1 MQGLRIFDFAGIL
14 AFLAGFAAFGGIKAA
29 RRRETRPSALLGV
42 LAVALAVLGVGAF
55 WFGTQT
61 PSPVLGQNAAGF
73 PPDWRCADPWRTRAS
88 QFCWRE
94 SR

>member
-1 MQGLRIFDFAGIL
+1 MQGLWMIDFAGVL
-14 AFLAGFAAFGGIKAA
+14 AFLAGFAAFGTVKAA
-29 RRRETRPSALLGV
+29 RRRETRTSALLGV

-55 WFGTQT
+55 WFGTQA
-61 PSPVLGQNAAGF
+61 PPPVLGTNAAGF
-73 PPDWRCADPWRTRAS
+73 PSDWRCADPWRTRAS